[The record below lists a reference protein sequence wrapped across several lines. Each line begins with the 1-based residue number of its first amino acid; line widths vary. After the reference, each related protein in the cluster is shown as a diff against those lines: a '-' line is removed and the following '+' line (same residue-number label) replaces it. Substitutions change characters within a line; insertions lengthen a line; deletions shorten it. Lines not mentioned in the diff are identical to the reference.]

1 MIRWKSWAV
10 AVAAGLLAL
19 YALGLL
25 YEGFASGR
33 YSGALTYPFIDKTA
47 AERAYDRLP
56 PGAPPPERAAA
67 AERLIQADPANP
79 ESWTA
84 VAFADRETH
93 GRLTAKGLEAL
104 DHSYAVSFF
113 DRPGAVWRVSF
124 ALENWADLTPQIRQ
138 DVLKE
143 ANITLNDPHLV
154 TPMKAHLATIHSP
167 EGRLAA
173 QLLLAMNTP
182 TQPGGA
188 KPGGAKPAGAP

>member
-10 AVAAGLLAL
+10 AALAGLLAL

-25 YEGFASGR
+25 YEGFVGGR
-33 YSGALTYPFIDKTA
+33 YSGALTWPLVDKTA

-56 PGAPPPERAAA
+56 PGAAPAERAAA
-67 AERLIQADPANP
+67 AERLIEADPANP

-84 VAFADRETH
+84 VAYADWGAH
-93 GRLTAKGLEAL
+93 GQLTQKGLEAL

-113 DRPGAVWRVSF
+113 DRPGAVWRVGF

-143 ANITLNDPHLV
+143 AAIALQDPHLT
-154 TPMKAHLATIHSP
+154 TPMKARLAAIRSP

-182 TQPGGA
+182 
-188 KPGGAKPAGAP
+188 PGGAKPAG